1 MQIFNPKKKIECLRD
16 FLITDRD
23 SGCGDRDRFW
33 ILYTGIFRRKYHHRV
48 SARSDDRCRIDGK
61 PRLERSCGIVQRP
74 FV

>member
-1 MQIFNPKKKIECLRD
+1 MQIFNRKKKLECLRD
-16 FLITDRD
+16 FLITA
-23 SGCGDRDRFW
+23 GILAAATRDRFW